1 VCRRYGIVGAD
12 ADDVGGNV
20 WLRLVANL
28 TTIREPEALPGW
40 LKTTTQRECLTL
52 LRDKRRQIPRDQERA
67 TNETE
72 PGVDASLLA
81 KERRNAVRNAV
92 REAVAQLRERDQELL
107 LMLFSD
113 PPVPYA
119 EISAVLNMPVGA
131 IGPTRQRCLARV
143 RRIPVISVLLTDDHY
158 GHAT

>member
-1 VCRRYGIVGAD
+1 
-12 ADDVGGNV
+12 
-20 WLRLVANL
+20 VANL

-72 PGVDASLLA
+72 PGVDASLLV

-107 LMLFSD
+107 LMLF
-113 PPVPYA
+113 
-119 EISAVLNMPVGA
+119 LTRRC
-131 IGPTRQRCLARV
+131 PTRKSALFSLCRLARSD
-143 RRIPVISVLLTDDHY
+143 RPGSAAWP
-158 GHAT
+158 GCAEFP